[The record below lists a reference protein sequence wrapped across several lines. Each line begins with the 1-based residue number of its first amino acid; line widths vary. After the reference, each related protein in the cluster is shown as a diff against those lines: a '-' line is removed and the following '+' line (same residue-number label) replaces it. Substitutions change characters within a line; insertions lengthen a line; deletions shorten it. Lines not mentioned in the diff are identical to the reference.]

1 MNTEMILGLFLFVV
15 VVVAASIYFTKFI
28 NDKKVDISKV
38 PDSSLRPVLQK
49 LIDKLEVMELED
61 KKNRDKI
68 SALQVM
74 SGIDREQTKYLS
86 ANVNALVK
94 PSST

>member
-1 MNTEMILGLFLFVV
+1 MILGLFLFAV
-15 VVVAASIYFTKFI
+15 VVVAASIYFTKFV

-38 PDSSLRPVLQK
+38 PDSALRPLLQK
-49 LIDKLEVMELED
+49 LVDKLEVMELED
-61 KKNRDKI
+61 KKHRDKI

-74 SGIDREQTKYLS
+74 SGIDREQAKYLS

-94 PSST
+94 SSGSG

>member
-1 MNTEMILGLFLFVV
+1 MILGLFLFAV
-15 VVVAASIYFTKFI
+15 VVVAASIYFTKFT

-38 PDSSLRPVLQK
+38 PDSDLRPVLQK
-49 LIDKLEVMELED
+49 LIDKLEFMELED

-94 PSST
+94 PPGSG